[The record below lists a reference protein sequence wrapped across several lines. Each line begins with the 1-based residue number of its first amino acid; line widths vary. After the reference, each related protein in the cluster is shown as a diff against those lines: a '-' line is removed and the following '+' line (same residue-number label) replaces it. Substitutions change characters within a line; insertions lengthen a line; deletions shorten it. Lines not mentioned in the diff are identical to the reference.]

1 MSKHNNS
8 GAIFLDADGVLW
20 KDVGSG
26 GILSAEDQAI
36 QNLGLL
42 TSNLAEPRLK
52 IIISNQT
59 YAARKNMNYF
69 KFKSYVNSFFSSL
82 IKMGLLDDYAICYHH
97 PNANNVFLRKKCECR
112 KPMPGLLYS
121 MARKHNIDLQK
132 SVLIG
137 DRITDIQSGS
147 AAGIQS
153 LYLLLNDRMLE
164 INANSTNPP
173 LFHVFTP
180 LKELKEFTLI
190 QELINEN

>member
-1 MSKHNNS
+1 MSKQYEL

-20 KDVGSG
+20 NDVGPG
-26 GILSAEDQAI
+26 GILCGKDHAV
-36 QNLGLL
+36 QNLRLL
-42 TSNLAEPRLK
+42 TSSTNAPRLR
-52 IIISNQT
+52 IVISNQT
-59 YAARKNMNYF
+59 YAARKNINYF
-69 KFKSYVNSFFSSL
+69 KFKSYVNSFFGSL

-112 KPMPGLLYS
+112 KPMPGSLYS

-137 DRITDIQSGS
+137 DRITDIQSGR
-147 AAGIQS
+147 AAGIEN

-164 INANSTNPP
+164 INANSTNQP

-180 LKELKEFTLI
+180 LKELKEFKLI

>member
-1 MSKHNNS
+1 MSKHNNL

-20 KDVGSG
+20 KDVGAG
-26 GILSAEDQAI
+26 GILSAEEQAI
-36 QNLGLL
+36 QNLKLL
-42 TSNLAEPRLK
+42 SSNSVEPRLK

-69 KFKSYVNSFFSSL
+69 KFKSYIKSFLGRL

-112 KPMPGLLYS
+112 KPMPGSLYS

-147 AAGIQS
+147 AAGIKN

-164 INANSTNPP
+164 INANSTNAP
-173 LFHVFTP
+173 LYQVFTP
-180 LKELKEFTLI
+180 LNALKEFTLI
-190 QELINEN
+190 QELNNEN

>member
-1 MSKHNNS
+1 MSKHNNL

-20 KDVGSG
+20 KDVGAG
-26 GILSAEDQAI
+26 GILSAEEQAI
-36 QNLGLL
+36 QNLELL
-42 TSNLAEPRLK
+42 SSNSVEPRLK

-69 KFKSYVNSFFSSL
+69 KFKSYVNSLFGSL

-97 PNANNVFLRKKCECR
+97 PNANNIFLRKKCGCR
-112 KPMPGLLYS
+112 KPMPGSLYS
-121 MARKHNIDLQK
+121 MARKHDIDLHK

-137 DRITDIQSGS
+137 DRITDIQSGR
-147 AAGIQS
+147 AAGIQN

-164 INANSTNPP
+164 MNTNSTIPP
-173 LFHVFTP
+173 LYHVFTP

-190 QELINEN
+190 

>member
-1 MSKHNNS
+1 MSKQNNS
-8 GAIFLDADGVLW
+8 GAVFLDADGVLW

-26 GILSAEDQAI
+26 GILSAKDHAI
-36 QNLGLL
+36 QNLELL
-42 TSNLAEPRLK
+42 SSNSAKLRFK

-59 YAARKNMNYF
+59 YAARNNMNYF
-69 KFKSYVNSFFSSL
+69 KFKSYVNSFFGSL

-97 PNANNVFLRKKCECR
+97 PNAYNVFLRKKCECR
-112 KPMPGLLYS
+112 KPMPGSIYS

-137 DRITDIQSGS
+137 DRITDIQSGR
-147 AAGIQS
+147 AAGIQN

-173 LFHVFTP
+173 LYLVFTP

-190 QELINEN
+190 QELNNEN

>member
-1 MSKHNNS
+1 MSKPNNS
-8 GAIFLDADGVLW
+8 SAIFLDADGVLW

-26 GILSAEDQAI
+26 GILNATDHAI
-36 QNLGLL
+36 KNLELL
-42 TSNLAEPRLK
+42 SSDFTVPRLR
-52 IIISNQT
+52 IIVSNQT

-69 KFKSYVNSFFSSL
+69 KFKSYVKFFFSSL

-97 PNANNVFLRKKCECR
+97 PNANNLFLRKKCTCR
-112 KPMPGLLYS
+112 KPEPGLLYS

-147 AAGIQS
+147 AAGIQY

-164 INANSTNPP
+164 TNVNSTHSP
-173 LFHVFTP
+173 LYHIFTP
-180 LKELKEFTLI
+180 LKKLQEFVLI
-190 QELINEN
+190 QELNNEN

>member
-1 MSKHNNS
+1 MSKHNNL

-20 KDVGSG
+20 KDVGAG
-26 GILSAEDQAI
+26 GILSAEDYAI
-36 QNLGLL
+36 HNLGLL
-42 TSNLAEPRLK
+42 SSNSAEPRLK

-69 KFKSYVNSFFSSL
+69 KFKSYVNSFFGSL

-112 KPMPGLLYS
+112 KPMPGSLYS

-137 DRITDIQSGS
+137 DRITDIQSGR
-147 AAGIQS
+147 AAGIQN

-180 LKELKEFTLI
+180 LKELKEFKLI

>member
-1 MSKHNNS
+1 MSKPNNL

-20 KDVGSG
+20 KDIGAG
-26 GILSAEDQAI
+26 GILSAEDHAI

-42 TSNLAEPRLK
+42 SSNSAEPRLK

-59 YAARKNMNYF
+59 YAARKKMNYF
-69 KFKSYVNSFFSSL
+69 KFKSYVNSFFDSL
-82 IKMGLLDDYAICYHH
+82 IKMRLLDDYAICYHH
-97 PNANNVFLRKKCECR
+97 PSANNVFLRKKCKCR
-112 KPMPGLLYS
+112 KPMPGSIYS
-121 MARKHNIDLQK
+121 MARKHNINLQK

-137 DRITDIQSGS
+137 DRITDIQSGR
-147 AAGIQS
+147 AAGIQN

-173 LFHVFTP
+173 LFHIFTP
-180 LKELKEFTLI
+180 LKELQEFKLI